1 MNPHNTGKAYDQ
13 ITHLWETDGFNIN
26 NGIDQHTR
34 AIVFVMNKVKP
45 LDVGCGCVP
54 EGFSPE
60 GVDVISKTKTKIIAL
75 VVALFALC
83 SRHSQD
89 LQRLWLVLGIGCQ
102 K

>member
-54 EGFSPE
+54 
-60 GVDVISKTKTKIIAL
+60 
-75 VVALFALC
+75 
-83 SRHSQD
+83 
-89 LQRLWLVLGIGCQ
+89 
-102 K
+102 

>member
-1 MNPHNTGKAYDQ
+1 MWVAVVY
-13 ITHLWETDGFNIN
+13 LRF
-26 NGIDQHTR
+26 ID
-34 AIVFVMNKVKP
+34 
-45 LDVGCGCVP
+45 LLLS

-89 LQRLWLVLGIGCQ
+89 LLRLWLVLGIGCQ